1 MKRNKILIVE
11 DEEILLGVLQKKLSA
26 EGFEVAMAR
35 NGEEGLEKIR
45 EIKPDLVLL
54 DIIMPKKDGFAV
66 LEEMAAEKEM
76 KNIPV
81 IMISNSGQ
89 ELELEKA
96 LKMGAKDFFIK
107 TQFEPQEVVEKI
119 NRQVGPAEEAV
130 AVAGET
136 ISEEVKPTQKKEK
149 ILIVEDDQ
157 FLRDL
162 MVRKLK
168 SDNFEV
174 LEATDGQIGL
184 GKIVEERPDLILLD
198 LVLPVLDGFAVL
210 EKIKEDPRVSG
221 IPVIILSNLGQQQDI
236 EKGKRLGA
244 IDFMIKAHFTPDE
257 IVGKIKKALGSKK
270 RGEHK

>member
-1 MKRNKILIVE
+1 LGGDGIAFKKTFWEGIIKESFLKNIMKRNKILIVE

-107 TQFEPQEVVEKI
+107 I
-119 NRQVGPAEEAV
+119 G
-130 AVAGET
+130 
-136 ISEEVKPTQKKEK
+136 S
-149 ILIVEDDQ
+149 
-157 FLRDL
+157 L
-162 MVRKLK
+162 MQ
-168 SDNFEV
+168 S
-174 LEATDGQIGL
+174 
-184 GKIVEERPDLILLD
+184 
-198 LVLPVLDGFAVL
+198 
-210 EKIKEDPRVSG
+210 
-221 IPVIILSNLGQQQDI
+221 
-236 EKGKRLGA
+236 
-244 IDFMIKAHFTPDE
+244 
-257 IVGKIKKALGSKK
+257 SKHGYCTK
-270 RGEHK
+270 W